1 MTMSQAAVQRKVVT
15 LVHQP
20 TMSSGVKEIIALVE
34 DPRTSVAK
42 LTSAIYKNQ
51 VLMERV
57 LRHANSPLY
66 GMHRRVNDPTFAVV
80 LLGFD
85 ALKEIVIRSLVT
97 GAFRRMV
104 NSVVRFEAF
113 WNHSVGC
120 GLGARIIAEETGVCD
135 PTDAFVAGLL
145 HDIGYIVLNENGD
158 GHSQS
163 AGVVFPSVM
172 RPAGTVTSPQ
182 EDHAEIGA
190 WLIERWKLDS
200 KVVEAIRYHHQPA
213 SATENEALTAVV
225 HIAEVLCHH
234 LHIGESTYESVTGY
248 DPAALEAV
256 DLDEAALTGS
266 SSKGYVALFLEKLS
280 RAPKFESLVKD
291 LKKNLI
297 EVMEELS
304 EQERLVIALHY
315 YEGLSTAEVSKVLD
329 VSISDVEQFQETALA
344 RLRAA
349 VSLMA

>member
-1 MTMSQAAVQRKVVT
+1 MTMSQATVQRNVVT
-15 LVHQP
+15 RVQQQS
-20 TMSSGVKEIIALVE
+20 MSSGVKEIIALVD

-42 LTSAIYKNQ
+42 LTSAIYKNRG
-51 VLMERV
+51 LMERV
-57 LRHANSPLY
+57 LRQANSPLY
-66 GMHRRVNDPTFAVV
+66 GMQRRVSDPTFAVV

-85 ALKEIVIRSLVT
+85 ALKEIVVRSLVT

-120 GLGARIIAEETGVCD
+120 GLGARMIAEETGVCD

-145 HDIGYIVLNENGD
+145 HDIGYIVLNENGHD
-158 GHSQS
+158 AVKST
-163 AGVVFPSVM
+163 GVLLPT
-172 RPAGTVTSPQ
+172 PARHPGNGTAPQ

-200 KVVEAIRYHHQPA
+200 GVAEAIRYHHDP
-213 SATENEALTAVV
+213 SAATRHEALVAVV

-234 LHIGESTYESVTGY
+234 LHIGESGYESVSGY
-248 DPAALEAV
+248 DPVALEAV
-256 DLDEAALTGS
+256 DLDEAALTGG
-266 SSKGYVALFLEKLS
+266 SSKGYVALFLERIS
-280 RAPKFESLVKD
+280 RAPKFESLVQD
-291 LKKNLI
+291 LKKNLV

-304 EQERLVIALHY
+304 EQQRLVIALHY
-315 YEGLSTAEVSKVLD
+315 YEGLSQAEVSRVLNL
-329 VSISDVEQFQETALA
+329 SMTDVEQFQETALA

>member
-1 MTMSQAAVQRKVVT
+1 MSQPALQDNMLQVIR
-15 LVHQP
+15 P
-20 TMSSGVKEIIALVE
+20 SSLTKDVREIIALV
-34 DPRTSVAK
+34 DNPNTSVAK

-66 GMHRRVNDPTFAVV
+66 GFPHRVSDPGFAVV

-85 ALKEIVIRSLVT
+85 ALKEIVVRSVVT

-104 NSVVRFEAF
+104 NSLLRFEAF

-120 GLGARIIAEETGVCD
+120 GLGARLIAEETGVCD

-145 HDIGYIVLNENGD
+145 HDIGYIVLMESGNDQAKGLSLSLPAESRPEATD
-158 GHSQS
+158 SPLQDYH
-163 AGVVFPSVM
+163 ASV
-172 RPAGTVTSPQ
+172 G
-182 EDHAEIGA
+182 G
-190 WLIERWKLDS
+190 WLIERWKVSPAIAD
-200 KVVEAIRYHHQPA
+200 AIRYHHQPA
-213 SATENEALTAVV
+213 LAQKNKRLTAVV
-225 HIAEVLCHH
+225 HIAEVLCHR
-234 LHIGESTYESVTGY
+234 LHIGECEYETAIAY
-248 DPAALEAV
+248 EKAAL
-256 DLDEAALTGS
+256 DEVNIEPEALTGDAPN
-266 SSKGYVALFLEKLS
+266 GYVSLFVDKIS
-280 RAPKFESLVKD
+280 RAPRFESLVKD

-304 EQERLVIALHY
+304 EQERLVLALLYH
-315 YEGLSTAEVSKVLD
+315 EGLSLPEISKVLG
-329 VSISDVEQFQETALA
+329 VSIETVEQSQDMALA